1 MAKNWTTKYAY
12 YYKLWCLWKRSKRK
26 PRLQIHTAF
35 MFTRTLEIRVSYS
48 THTIQKTFQ
57 NMNEWRFMKE
67 WNTGL
72 YDLYYKY
79 FLEVKV
85 PSQVSRMN
93 DSLRSS
99 RRTFFLARLY
109 VDYLYSNWWS
119 FEPKGVYIAYPWHNS

>member
-1 MAKNWTTKYAY
+1 
-12 YYKLWCLWKRSKRK
+12 
-26 PRLQIHTAF
+26 
-35 MFTRTLEIRVSYS
+35 
-48 THTIQKTFQ
+48 
-57 NMNEWRFMKE
+57 MNEDL

-93 DSLRSS
+93 DSLQSIRQ
-99 RRTFFLARLY
+99 TFFLARLY

-119 FEPKGVYIAYPWHNS
+119 FELKGVYIVYPWHNS